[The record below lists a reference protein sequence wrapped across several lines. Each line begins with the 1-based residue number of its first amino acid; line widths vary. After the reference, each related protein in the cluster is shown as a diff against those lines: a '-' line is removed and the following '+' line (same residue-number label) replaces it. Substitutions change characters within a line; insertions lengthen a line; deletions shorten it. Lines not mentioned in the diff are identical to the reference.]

1 MSEPESQEN
10 PPPPFR
16 WNPKVVQMVALVMVA
31 LALPLTIAIYG
42 IRDIRKASETT
53 VDATGLRTVLENI
66 VDEKWKAPVLEGAFH
81 AVGRDVPDGDAC
93 VKAGDALQSL
103 VRDSGGSVLTPEKIE
118 AGGTRWLVQIPADRA
133 AAFEARLGSA
143 GYSEPVGKRSG
154 DPVIYAVE
162 IRIAP

>member
-1 MSEPESQEN
+1 
-10 PPPPFR
+10 
-16 WNPKVVQMVALVMVA
+16 
-31 LALPLTIAIYG
+31 
-42 IRDIRKASETT
+42 
-53 VDATGLRTVLENI
+53 
-66 VDEKWKAPVLEGAFH
+66 
-81 AVGRDVPDGDAC
+81 VPDGDAC

-143 GYSEPVGKRSG
+143 GFSEPVGKRSS

>member
-16 WNPKVVQMVALVMVA
+16 WNPKVIQMVALVMVA

-93 VKAGDALQSL
+93 VRAGDALQSL

-133 AAFEARLGSA
+133 AAFEAQLGSA
-143 GYSEPVGKRSG
+143 GYSEPVGKRSS

>member
-16 WNPKVVQMVALVMVA
+16 WNPKVIQMVALVMVA

-66 VDEKWKAPVLEGAFH
+66 IDEKWKAPVLEGAFH

-118 AGGTRWLVQIPADRA
+118 AGGTRWLVQIPADRT

-143 GYSEPVGKRSG
+143 GYSAPVGKRSG

>member
-1 MSEPESQEN
+1 MSDPESQEN

-16 WNPKVVQMVALVMVA
+16 WNPKVIQMAALVMVA

-42 IRDIRKASETT
+42 IRDIRQASEST

-66 VDEKWKAPVLEGAFH
+66 VDEKWKEPVLEGGLQTA
-81 AVGRDVPDGDAC
+81 GRDVPDGEAC
-93 VKAGDALQSL
+93 VKVGDALQSL
-103 VRDSGGSVLTPEKIE
+103 VRDNGGSVLTPEKIE
-118 AGGTRWLVQIPADRA
+118 TGGTRWLVQIPADRA
-133 AAFEARLGSA
+133 TAFEARLASA
-143 GYSEPVGKRSG
+143 GFSAPSGKRVG